1 MYGAILGDIVGSPYE
16 FDCNNY
22 KAKNFPLF
30 SQRSEFT
37 DDTVMT
43 LAVAKALLDTR
54 GQNDAAIKAALVREM
69 QRLGRAYPDR
79 GYGTHFGGWL
89 YEDDPQPYQSYGNGS
104 AMRVSS
110 AAWLAKDM
118 AESLHLARLTA
129 EVTHDHPEG
138 IKGAQAVAAA
148 IFLART
154 GHDKAEI
161 KAYVEREFG
170 YDLSRSCDEIR
181 PNYHHVENCQETV
194 PQAIT
199 AFLES
204 TDFEDALR
212 TAVSLGG
219 DSDTLAAI
227 TGSIA
232 EAFYGVP
239 EELRQECRC
248 RCGETREPQLTC
260 GQQTGQ
266 HRYRPCKK
274 HRRQR
279 PHRADIQSAQRV
291 RKGAERQREA
301 EHPQRHARKH
311 GRAEK
316 AAHARERA
324 HERKERC
331 EREQELHAR
340 PRRDSPR
347 EACRS
352 GGEQSGHRTGR
363 RCGVERL
370 RVRREVQDFTERQER
385 EQRTAPSGKQSVR
398 QSARLRSR
406 RRRESSS
413 VFLS

>member
-22 KAKNFPLF
+22 KAKDFPLF
-30 SQRSEFT
+30 SRRSDFT

-43 LAVAKALLDTR
+43 LAVAKALLSTR
-54 GQNDAAIKAALVREM
+54 GKDDAAIKTALVREM
-69 QRLGRAYPDR
+69 QQLGRAYPDR

-118 AESLHLARLTA
+118 VESLHLAQLTA
-129 EVTHDHPEG
+129 KVT
-138 IKGAQAVAAA
+138 VAAA

-181 PNYHHVENCQETV
+181 PTYHHVESCQETV
-194 PQAIT
+194 PQAII

-239 EELRQECRC
+239 EELRQECRM
-248 RCGETREPQLTC
+248 RLT
-260 GQQTGQ
+260 
-266 HRYRPCKK
+266 PEL
-274 HRRQR
+274 
-279 PHRADIQSAQRV
+279 
-291 RKGAERQREA
+291 AEILIEW
-301 EHPQRHARKH
+301 
-311 GRAEK
+311 EK
-316 AAHARERA
+316 AA
-324 HERKERC
+324 
-331 EREQELHAR
+331 L
-340 PRRDSPR
+340 
-347 EACRS
+347 
-352 GGEQSGHRTGR
+352 
-363 RCGVERL
+363 
-370 RVRREVQDFTERQER
+370 
-385 EQRTAPSGKQSVR
+385 
-398 QSARLRSR
+398 
-406 RRRESSS
+406 
-413 VFLS
+413 